1 MHTDRNAVSGQP
13 PSPLSDR
20 WGPAAGAQ
28 IQTSP
33 GASALAAP
41 HQKVRGTLAGRVRT
55 EWLGF
60 LETALM
66 LGGFAG
72 LVGGVYLLS
81 SSPLPGA
88 ITMLA
93 SMTLVLGSV
102 ARVSAAQEMRQRCEV
117 SVREGRAGT
126 PALHIK
132 RIKALPCFPAL

>member
-1 MHTDRNAVSGQP
+1 MHTDRNASSGQP
-13 PSPLSDR
+13 LSPLSGP

-41 HQKVRGTLAGRVRT
+41 HQKVHGTFARRVRT

-60 LETALM
+60 VETALM
-66 LGGFAG
+66 LGGFGG
-72 LVGGVYLLS
+72 LLGGLYLLS
-81 SSPLPGA
+81 SSPLPGV

-102 ARVSAAQEMRQRCEV
+102 TRVGAAQENRQRCEV
-117 SVREGRAGT
+117 RVRAGRAVT
-126 PALHIK
+126 PGA
-132 RIKALPCFPAL
+132 PD